1 MGALVELVM
10 EAMSWSLL
18 VLPLQPASTV
28 PRVRTAS
35 AVPTRVFLVI
45 TRVLTFC

>member
-1 MGALVELVM
+1 MVEL
-10 EAMSWSLL
+10 MSWPLL
-18 VLPLQPASTV
+18 VSVLLQPESMA

-45 TRVLTFC
+45 RYRSFASW